1 MVLLCK
7 VFSLDD
13 ATHHPQYEIMTE
25 YLGTKGLSKYDQFC
39 FHRWLA
45 MDLNGEGGWL
55 CDYDTF
61 PLNVQVEDGVTL
73 PNAGKFTSFEAHVPS
88 LLSGSPEEW
97 RKLTQ
102 ALLNES
108 KRYIGEKKL
117 SDMWV
122 LSQLIERGVI
132 DGSQALVWNGYPLS
146 SPDTI
151 VCRLLQDKKAIHFSH
166 SQSHLAVQNGLLP
179 NIPAGMHA
187 QTRGTTSRQILKLW
201 RSQCLDHN
209 DGIKQ

>member
-1 MVLLCK
+1 
-7 VFSLDD
+7 
-13 ATHHPQYEIMTE
+13 
-25 YLGTKGLSKYDQFC
+25 
-39 FHRWLA
+39 
-45 MDLNGEGGWL
+45 
-55 CDYDTF
+55 
-61 PLNVQVEDGVTL
+61 
-73 PNAGKFTSFEAHVPS
+73 
-88 LLSGSPEEW
+88 
-97 RKLTQ
+97 
-102 ALLNES
+102 
-108 KRYIGEKKL
+108 
-117 SDMWV
+117 MWV

-209 DGIKQ
+209 D